1 MVLTELMIKRMRA
14 PSHRRIEIPD
24 ALAPGL
30 VLRVS
35 RGGAKAWSLKYKV
48 PGEGGATSTGR
59 MKKGRS
65 HRLTLG
71 SWPAM
76 SLADARAAAADA
88 GRQASTG
95 ADPRRARVQ
104 SASNSVAAVAATM
117 LKQAKISSAPNMERV
132 LKLHVMPTLGHR
144 PIGDVTWADVRL
156 LLDDLV
162 AQNKAG
168 TAREVRKHLSRLLS
182 WAADR
187 GLIDVHP
194 MAGRKASDLQREE
207 AGRSLSLEEA
217 RAVFRAAGE
226 LSYPF
231 GPLYQLLLLT
241 GARKSDWGESSWT
254 EIEGDALV
262 IPRSRYKSRRD
273 HVVPLTAP
281 SENVLKKLPRWAGPH
296 LFSSDGGKTP
306 VSGWSRAKARLDE
319 KSGVKGYRIH
329 DLRVTVR
336 THLAALG
343 VPGDVAEAILG
354 HAQGGLVG
362 TYNKHQYE
370 AEKRAALE
378 RWAEILTATVEK
390 PSFRREERGRYTSL
404 R

>member
-1 MVLTELMIKRMRA
+1 MVLTELMIKRMRP
-14 PSHRRIEIPD
+14 PSSRRIEIAD
-24 ALAPGL
+24 SLAPGL

-35 RGGAKAWSLKYKV
+35 RAGAKSWSVKYKV
-48 PGEGGATSTGR
+48 PGEGGVTSTGR

-71 SWPAM
+71 TWPAM
-76 SLADARAAAADA
+76 SLADAPAAAADA
-88 GRQASTG
+88 GRQAASG
-95 ADPRRARVQ
+95 VDCRRSRLQYNADSV
-104 SASNSVAAVAATM
+104 SAVTATM

-132 LKLHVMPTLGHR
+132 LRLHVMPTLGHK
-144 PIGDVTWADVRL
+144 PIRDVTWADVRF

-162 AQNKAG
+162 AQDKPG

-194 MAGRKASDLQREE
+194 MAGRKVSDLQREE

-217 RAVFRAAGE
+217 RAVYIAAGD

-241 GARKSDWGESSWT
+241 GTRKSDWGESSWT
-254 EIEGDALV
+254 ELQGDSLV
-262 IPRSRYKSRRD
+262 IPRSRFKSRRD
-273 HVVPLTAP
+273 HVVPLS
-281 SENVLKKLPRWAGPH
+281 SEAKRIIASLPRWSGPH

-306 VSGWSRAKARLDE
+306 VSGWSRAKSRLDE
-319 KSGVKGYRIH
+319 TSGVKGYRIH

-336 THLAALG
+336 TYLSALS
-343 VPGDVAEAILG
+343 VAQDVAEAILG

-370 AEKRAALE
+370 VEKRVALD
-378 RWAEILTATVEK
+378 RWAETLATSFEK
-390 PSFRREERGRYTSL
+390 PSFRRKESARYTSL

>member
-1 MVLTELMIKRMRA
+1 
-14 PSHRRIEIPD
+14 
-24 ALAPGL
+24 
-30 VLRVS
+30 
-35 RGGAKAWSLKYKV
+35 
-48 PGEGGATSTGR
+48 
-59 MKKGRS
+59 
-65 HRLTLG
+65 
-71 SWPAM
+71 
-76 SLADARAAAADA
+76 
-88 GRQASTG
+88 
-95 ADPRRARVQ
+95 
-104 SASNSVAAVAATM
+104 M
-117 LKQAKISSAPNMERV
+117 LKQAKISSVANMERV

-144 PIGDVTWADVRL
+144 PINEIVWADVRL

-162 AQNKAG
+162 AQGRAG
-168 TAREVRKHLSRLLS
+168 TAREVRKHFSRLLS

-194 MAGRKASDLQREE
+194 MAGRRATDLQREEE
-207 AGRSLSLEEA
+207 AGRSLSLAEA

-241 GARKSDWGESSWT
+241 GARKSDWGDASWP
-254 EIEGDALV
+254 EIEEDRMV
-262 IPRSRYKSRRD
+262 IPRSRFKSRRD

-281 SENVLKKLPRWAGPH
+281 AEHVLKKLPRWTGTH

-336 THLAALG
+336 THLSALG
-343 VPGDVAEAILG
+343 VAQDVAEAILG

-370 AEKRAALE
+370 VEKRAALE
-378 RWAEILTATVEK
+378 RWVEILTTNAEK
-390 PSFRREERGRYTSL
+390 P
-404 R
+404 